1 MMSAENPAHRPGQS
15 AAAICQVAEI
25 AGAARELLK
34 PGASPRQ
41 YVDLLIEKE
50 EFPDAVRFL
59 AHALPKR
66 EAVWWAWVCARRA
79 AGDNPPAPIKDSLA
93 ATEKWIAQPTEENR
107 RNAMKAAEVAQLST
121 PAGCAGLG
129 AFFSGGSLSPPDAP
143 PNPPGEFLTAKAVA
157 GAVIMAV
164 VSKEPEKAP
173 EKYRSFLAQAIEV
186 TQKIRL
192 WET

>member
-1 MMSAENPAHRPGQS
+1 MSAENQAQRPGQS
-15 AAAICQVAEI
+15 AAAICQAAEI
-25 AGAARELLK
+25 SGEARELLQ
-34 PGASPRQ
+34 PGASARQ
-41 YVDLLIEKE
+41 YVDLLVEKE

-59 AHALPKR
+59 SHALPKR
-66 EAVWWAWVCARRA
+66 EAVWWAWVCARRT

-107 RNAMKAAEVAQLST
+107 RNAMRAAEVAELST

-129 AFFSGGSLSPPDAP
+129 AFFSGGSLSPPEAP

-164 VSKEPEKAP
+164 VTTEPEKAA
-173 EKYRSFLAQAIEV
+173 EKYRTFIAQAIEV

-192 WET
+192 WEG